1 MMNIYTIRSLYNKS
15 DFINYAVDYN
25 EKEKAIAYIET
36 NSSSGSGF
44 MLSSNGLCL
53 TCFHVVKNADK
64 ILVRLK
70 NNSLSPFI
78 YHANIVCHDENADLA
93 ILKLDNCNN
102 VHFYN
107 LEKDFS
113 NIHTGDDIA
122 VFGFPFG
129 RALNEDIRKLEPSLT
144 KGYISSKNKI
154 KDKECYYLDVR
165 AAEGNSGSPVFSLK
179 TAKVIG
185 YLCGSYGNA
194 KNNLIYIQTLE
205 LFWELIDNKHNYLN
219 DAFCDKCTYRNEC
232 DKERVCVT
240 KEITRIIDS
249 LMPSERKIIYSL
261 LDIETVTLDNFRIVA
276 KKFAL
281 DEFDIRQKVAKVQRH
296 FMRTL
301 QTMSNTEK
309 ETFLQPILL
318 PTDNNEYARLIKLFN
333 LLRIR

>member
-1 MMNIYTIRSLYNKS
+1 MNVYTIRNLYTESN
-15 DFINYAVDYN
+15 FINYAVDYN

-36 NSSSGSGF
+36 NLSSGSGF
-44 MLSSNGLCL
+44 MISSNGLCL

-64 ILVRLK
+64 ILVRLIC
-70 NNSLSPFI
+70 NPSSPTI
-78 YHANIVCHDENADLA
+78 YHANIIYHDEDADLA
-93 ILKLDNCNN
+93 ILKLENCNN
-102 VHFYN
+102 VYFYS

-154 KDKECYYLDVR
+154 REKECYYLDVR

-185 YLCGSYGNA
+185 YLCGSYGSA
-194 KNNLIYIQTLE
+194 KNNLIYIHTLE
-205 LFWELIDNKHNYLN
+205 LFWKLIDNKHNYIN
-219 DAFCDKCTYRNEC
+219 DAFCDKCVYRNEC
-232 DKERVCVT
+232 DTQRVCAT
-240 KEITRIIDS
+240 KEITKIIDS
-249 LMPSERKIIYSL
+249 IIPSERKIIYSL
-261 LDIETVTLDNFRIVA
+261 LDIETVKLDNFKMVA
-276 KKFAL
+276 KEYNL
-281 DEFDIRQKVAKVQRH
+281 DEFDIRQKVAKVQRR

-301 QTMSNTEK
+301 QTMSNKEK
-309 ETFLQPILL
+309 ETFLQPIIL

-333 LLRIR
+333 LLKIR